1 MPDSSCVWRDQAHRL
16 TIDILHTHSR
26 EPARPHD
33 RAIPRVV
40 SVGLSRMV
48 VSDTACVGASTMIT
62 GKPVGCNLRYNDIPS
77 EDASTPTWLRL
88 LNLNLFGSLVGG

>member
-1 MPDSSCVWRDQAHRL
+1 
-16 TIDILHTHSR
+16 
-26 EPARPHD
+26 
-33 RAIPRVV
+33 
-40 SVGLSRMV
+40 MV

-77 EDASTPTWLRL
+77 EDASTPTRLRL